1 MVRVME
7 GKEPQRLVVA
17 KPVATRPSGFRFRS
31 FSPPSRLSSEV
42 ATTVAIRP
50 KTVRLKPSTTFLLAD
65 VQKSPVAESAA
76 AARSPCSADA
86 KVLRSEKRHS
96 VVYRS
101 LAKLV
106 SESSASRQAE
116 LGTLDRKF
124 RPPTYCAAPKV
135 THRELE
141 KGLPNASSNAA
152 TQATASSNAATQNTD
167 LTSTGLHSAS
177 NVHRP
182 SFDGYTWR
190 KYGQKQV
197 KGSEHSRNY
206 YKCTYLACPVKKKVE
221 RSLGGQVAE
230 IAYSGKH
237 NHPKPKQVSMKGQ
250 GQIRESE
257 RDSDQDCGDPHG
269 KKNNG
274 EVDAHDEDLS
284 LVNLRRSRGKVV
296 LAHDNGNRVDTA
308 SHENSCGLG
317 DECKELLG
325 KRR

>member
-76 AARSPCSADA
+76 AARGPCSSDA

-106 SESSASRQAE
+106 SETSASRQAE
-116 LGTLDRKF
+116 LGSLDRKY
-124 RPPTYCAAPKV
+124 RPPAYCAAPKV
-135 THRELE
+135 TQTKLG
-141 KGLPNASSNAA
+141 KGLP
-152 TQATASSNAATQNTD
+152 TASPNAATQNTN

-177 NVHRP
+177 DVHRP

-190 KYGQKQV
+190 KYGKKQV
-197 KGSEHSRNY
+197 KGSEYSRNY
-206 YKCTYLACPVKKKVE
+206 YKCTSLACPVKKKVE

-230 IAYSGKH
+230 IVYSGEH
-237 NHPKPKQVSMKGQ
+237 NHPKPKQVSMQGQ

-257 RDSDQDCGDPHG
+257 RDSGQGRGYPHG
-269 KKNNG
+269 QRNNG
-274 EVDAHDEDLS
+274 KVDAHDEEFS

-317 DECKELLG
+317 DECKEPLG